1 MKYYKVI
8 AKCGHVGKSR
18 YYAGAF
24 YEAADDGKEA
34 ARIVRT
40 RPRVK
45 HDHKDAILELA
56 EISRAD
62 YDRGM
67 LETRANPYFH
77 ATNAYEQYLHW
88 DAISEYVFPE
98 RDDST
103 LRIWYDVKNRA
114 RYLKDERKRLCH
126 ARGSGYR
133 YAEAKVVF
141 RLVAGTGDIY
151 DPAEHVIA

>member
-1 MKYYKVI
+1 MRYYKVI
-8 AKCGHVGKSR
+8 AKCGHVGRSR

-24 YEAADDGKEA
+24 YEAAVDGKEA
-34 ARIVRT
+34 ARIVRD

-45 HDHKDAILELA
+45 HHLKDAILELS

-62 YDRGM
+62 YVLGRI
-67 LETRANPYFH
+67 ETRANPYFH
-77 ATNAYEQYLHW
+77 AANAYEQYLHW

-98 RDDST
+98 RNDAT
-103 LRIWYDVKNRA
+103 LRIWYDTKNRA
-114 RYLKDERKRLCH
+114 QYSNVERKRLCH

-133 YAEAKVVF
+133 YAEAKIVF
-141 RLVAGTGDIY
+141 RLFAGTCDID